1 MKKKN
6 LIILLLIPFLIALLG
21 IATINT
27 TFHFI
32 DNDIVRIDWDY
43 NDFEAFEVR
52 ESMYLLKADGISEKN
67 YPAGPGNNLI
77 WSVKNKDENDD
88 NIYARIVKKNN
99 NFYLEALLPG
109 EVIVT
114 CSNEKGNIFKYM
126 NVVIYEGGYILI
138 NPKISGSQNNIDE
151 KNIYYGQYDLTNG
164 VKTNAVFEFVVTS
177 NRDSILDSLIVK
189 EQSEYLDVDIKNRK
203 VTIKAGA
210 EGLQS
215 FTIGCESNDT
225 AKPVTY
231 TLNIVKDGVNVYTYE
246 DLLNCTNRS
255 TNGEIV
261 VLRKSF
267 EKYED
272 YIQLKNNKNNVEHFG
287 TYNSNNQSFNFEN
300 EVYTFETTFCSD
312 YIDKWNEHVKGTNL
326 KSISKRIVTG
336 LHIQKDFYGNG
347 YQINMHDLTF
357 PTDTHQT
364 TTVDPNGNY
373 VVIPYPADKDLFKGP
388 RPFYTLG
395 DHSNTPLIEALGQDN
410 IGMYIDGDNITI
422 NDVDVRNCDFGNIL
436 RNLQFT
442 GTVMETNGNNITVKN
457 SRLSNGKHVLRSYS
471 SMNMKLINCMLK
483 NAMNFLLSVGTNE
496 YIKVDSDLEK
506 EFVYIDDTIITSKIG
521 EYLLSK
527 ATGDD
532 VLNIFLAGTVDGEN
546 FITVDKT
553 IMRKAILS
561 IQNALNDELLIDKNY
576 KGSIDVID
584 TLFDTSGISSISI
597 DSMFN
602 GPFLYSGVPSIVSQ
616 LLNIL
621 VDYIPSGIGG
631 MSYPVKVKISGKTKF
646 YDYKQPDEMDIS
658 GLINE
663 NITQFVKEA
672 EGIFGTQ
679 YDGVIDINTIF
690 PIKTY
695 LMEKTPKYLNDG
707 KTYIN
712 VPVAFY
718 GGGLNLSTVEI
729 DTLDMKKNL
738 SNKITIDL
746 LDRYLNLQST
756 TQAGMIKNVLLKCV
770 TIVTGYEP
778 FEFICMDSSGYL
790 YGEHASVNQLRE
802 NVKGE

>member
-21 IATINT
+21 VVTINT

-52 ESMYLLKADGISEKN
+52 ESMYLLKANGVNEKD
-67 YPAGPGNNLI
+67 YPAGPGNNLV
-77 WSVKNKDENDD
+77 WSIKNKDENDK
-88 NIYARIVKKNN
+88 NIYAKIVKKNN

-151 KNIYYGQYDLTNG
+151 KNIYYGEYDLDNNT
-164 VKTNAVFEFVVTS
+164 KKRAVFEFTITS
-177 NRDSILDSLIVK
+177 NRDSILDTLIVK
-189 EQSEYLDVDIKNRK
+189 EKSDDLDVDIKNRK
-203 VTIKAGA
+203 VTIKEGA
-210 EGLQS
+210 SGLQS
-215 FTIGCESNDT
+215 FTIGCESNDI

-231 TLNIVKDGVNVYTYE
+231 TLNIVKDGVNVYTYD

-267 EKYED
+267 EKYAD
-272 YIQLKNNKNNVEHFG
+272 YNELKGSKNNVAQFG
-287 TYNSNNQSFNFEN
+287 TYNSSTKRFNFEN
-300 EVYTFETTFCSD
+300 EVYTFETTYCSD
-312 YIDKWNEHVKGTNL
+312 YIDKWNEHIKGTNL
-326 KSISKRIVTG
+326 KSISKTIVVG
-336 LHIQKDFYGNG
+336 IHIQKDFYGNG

-364 TTVDPNGNY
+364 TVVGPNGNY
-373 VVIPYPADKDLFKGP
+373 VTIPYPSDTDLFKGP
-388 RPFYTLG
+388 LPFYTLG

-410 IGMYIDGDNITI
+410 IGMYVDGDNITI
-422 NDVDVRNCDFGNIL
+422 NDIDMRNCDFGNML
-436 RNLQFT
+436 RNLQFA

-457 SRLSNGKHVLRSYS
+457 SRLSNGKHVLKSYS
-471 SMNMKLINCMLK
+471 SMNMKLVNCMLK

-496 YIKVDSDLEK
+496 YIKVDSELEK
-506 EFVYIDDTIITSKIG
+506 EFINIDDTIVSNKIG
-521 EYLLSK
+521 EYLLPK
-527 ATGDD
+527 AIGDD
-532 VLNIFLAGTVDGEN
+532 VLNVFLTGTIDGEN
-546 FITVDKT
+546 FISVDKT

-561 IQNALNDELLIDKNY
+561 IQNALNDESLIERNY
-576 KGSIDVID
+576 KGTIDVID
-584 TLFDTSGISSISI
+584 TLFDRSGIASISI

-602 GPFLYSGVPSIVSQ
+602 GPFLYSGVPSMMSE
-616 LLNIL
+616 LLNML
-621 VDYIPSGIGG
+621 VDYVPTEIGG
-631 MSYPVKVKISGKTKF
+631 MSYPVKVKIIGKTKF

-663 NITQFVKEA
+663 NITQFIKEA
-672 EGIFGTQ
+672 EGILGTS

-695 LMEKTPKYLNDG
+695 LMEKTPKYVEGD

-712 VPVAFY
+712 VPIAFY

-729 DTLDMKKNL
+729 DTLDMKETL

-756 TQAGMIKNVLLKCV
+756 TQAGMIKNTLLKCV

-778 FEFICMDSSGYL
+778 FEFICMDSSGYWF
-790 YGEHASVNQLRE
+790 GEHANVSELRE
-802 NVKGE
+802 NAKGE